1 MKLNH
6 LRNASLLA
14 LSVALA
20 SCGQQ
25 QAALSTTSA
34 QSGSASLQ
42 AQNLNLPAAVTQSE
56 TPELWFVEFSEKPT
70 SKGGNSAALG
80 QQKKLFRQQAAAE
93 GVKFNERLSFD
104 RLWNGISV
112 RVLPSDLG
120 KIKDMDGVKAVY
132 PVMSIPIPQDLAVNE
147 PDMATAISQT
157 GADVARNEMGL
168 TGKGVKI
175 AIMDTGLDLDH
186 PAFKDQQGKS
196 RVVAS
201 YDLVG
206 DAFNGSNTPVP
217 GQDTVDD
224 CAGHGTHVAG
234 IAAAAGDLPGV
245 APEASLGVYRVFGC
259 TGSTSSDIMIQ
270 AMERVLAD
278 GMDVLNMSIGASF
291 NSWPEY
297 PSAVAASNLVDAGV
311 VVAASIGN
319 SGSGGVWAAGAPGV
333 GDKVIGVAN
342 FMNTHTALPAFSVS
356 PDGQK
361 VGYSMA
367 TGAPA
372 APATGSLPLAKTGTP
387 TTADDACTPLPA
399 NSLAG
404 KAVLIRR
411 GSCSFYVKAFN
422 AQQAGAAAVVVYNN
436 AAGIINPTVEGTPPV
451 TIPVVSITAAD
462 GAMLNARIAAG
473 TTTLTWTSQ
482 SVTSSN
488 GSAANTLDPSSSYG
502 MSAKL
507 DLKPDLGAPGG
518 MIRSTWPLSLIPSGY
533 NTISGTSMASP
544 HVAGVIALVIEA
556 KRKAGQTIRAEDMRT
571 LLQNTAQPKLWT
583 GNPAA
588 GILEAVHRQ
597 GAGMVNVVNAVTTK
611 ATVTPSKLSL
621 GESSNLTPQTLT
633 INNSGNTPVT
643 YTLSQQGALT
653 TTGNYTPKYYGSGN
667 SASFSSNTVTV
678 PAGSSAT
685 VTVTITPGA
694 PDLAVY
700 GGYVVLTPS
709 DNSPTLRVPY
719 AGFNGDYQALKIFTI
734 TPDVARRN
742 ADGTYSNTSDLTFT
756 MRDNDYPYFRVHLDH
771 FARWLK
777 MDVLD
782 AKTMQPVNSQFFN
795 AATEEYLPRSSTA
808 GGFFAFGWDGQV
820 SWSRGKSDNA
830 QNKRKPIPNGQYVVK
845 FTALKALGDAS
856 NPAHVETWTSP
867 VLTVNAPKK

>member
-70 SKGGNSAALG
+70 SKGGNSTALG

-175 AIMDTGLDLDH
+175 AIIDTGLDLDH
-186 PAFKDQQGKS
+186 PAFQG

-342 FMNTHTALPAFSVS
+342 FMNSHVYLNEFTLA
-356 PDGQK
+356 DGTK
-361 VGYSMA
+361 VGYQNA
-367 TGAPA
+367 TEAPP
-372 APATGSLPLAKTGTP
+372 APISGTLPIKTHTP
-387 TTADDACTPLPA
+387 IDACTPMPA
-399 NSLAG
+399 GSLTGQA
-404 KAVLIRR
+404 ALVAR
-411 GSCSFYVKAFN
+411 GTCSFYVKALN
-422 AQQAGAAAVVVYNN
+422 AQKAGASAVIIYNN
-436 AAGIINPTVEGTPPV
+436 AAGPFAGTVAGAEKI
-451 TIPVVSITAAD
+451 TIPVVTISRELGQTIVAK
-462 GAMLNARIAAG
+462 LP
-473 TTTLTWTSQ
+473 TTLTWTDGH
-482 SVTSSN
+482 
-488 GSAANTLDPSSSYG
+488 GSYVNPTGNTLDTSSSFG
-502 MSAKL
+502 LSAEL

-518 MIRSTWPLSLIPSGY
+518 LIRSTYPLSLDDGSGY
-533 NTISGTSMASP
+533 ATLSGTSMASP
-544 HVAGVIALVIEA
+544 HVAGVAALVIEA
-556 KRKAGQTIRAEDMRT
+556 KRNAGQTIRAEDMRG
-571 LLQNTAQPKLWT
+571 LLQNTAVPKIYNAMPTSSYLDY
-583 GNPAA
+583 
-588 GILEAVHRQ
+588 VHRQ

-621 GESSNLTPQTLT
+621 GESERGVAPQTLT
-633 INNSGNTPVT
+633 ITNSGTAPIT
-643 YTLSQQGALT
+643 YTVSHKGALSSS
-653 TTGNYTPKYYGSGN
+653 GNYTVSPALPSTN
-667 SASFSSNTVTV
+667 VSFSSSTVTV
-678 PAGSSAT
+678 PAGGSAS
-685 VTVTITPGA
+685 VTVTINPA
-694 PDLAVY
+694 NADKSVY
-700 GGYVVLTPS
+700 GGYVVFTPS
-709 DNSPTLRVPY
+709 DGSTTLRVPY
-719 AGFNGDYQALKIFTI
+719 AGFQGDYQSLKIFTI

-795 AATEEYLPRSSTA
+795 AATEEYLPRNSTA

>member
-25 QAALSTTSA
+25 QSALPSSTQA
-34 QSGSASLQ
+34 GNGSLQ
-42 AQNLNLPAAVTQSE
+42 AQGLNLPAAVTENE
-56 TPELWFVEFSEKPT
+56 TPELWFVELSEKPT
-70 SKGGNSAALG
+70 SKGGNGASIG
-80 QQKKLFRQQAAAE
+80 QQKKLLREQAAAQ
-93 GVKFNERLSFD
+93 GVKFQERLSFD
-104 RLWNGISV
+104 RLWNGVSI
-112 RVLPSDLG
+112 RVKPSDLG

-132 PVMSIPIPQDLAVNE
+132 PVMSVALPKDLAVNQ

-157 GADVARNEMGL
+157 GVDVAQNELGL

-186 PAFKDQQGKS
+186 PAFQG

-217 GQDTVDD
+217 GQDDVDD

-234 IAAAAGDLPGV
+234 IAAAVGDLPGV

-333 GDKVIGVAN
+333 GKKVIGVAN
-342 FMNTHTALPAFSVS
+342 FMNTHVYLNEFTL
-356 PDGQK
+356 PDGTK
-361 VGYSMA
+361 VGYQNA
-367 TGAPA
+367 TEAPA
-372 APATGSLPLAKTGTP
+372 APTSGSLPIKAHTP
-387 TTADDACTPLPA
+387 IDACTPMA
-399 NSLAG
+399 AGSLTGQA
-404 KAVLIRR
+404 ALITR
-411 GSCSFYVKAFN
+411 GTCTFYVKALN
-422 AQQAGAAAVVVYNN
+422 AQNAGASAVIIYNN
-436 AAGIINPTVEGTPPV
+436 APGPFAGTVTGAEKIN
-451 TIPVVSITAAD
+451 IPVVTISRELGQI
-462 GAMLNARIAAG
+462 IAAKLP
-473 TTTLTWTSQ
+473 TTLTWTTGQGSY
-482 SVTSSN
+482 SN
-488 GSAANTLDPSSSYG
+488 PVGNTLDTSSSFG
-502 MSAKL
+502 MSAEL

-518 MIRSTWPLSLIPSGY
+518 LIRSTYPLSLVSSGY
-533 NTISGTSMASP
+533 ATLSGTSMASP
-544 HVAGVIALVIEA
+544 HVAGIAALVIQA

-571 LLQNTAQPKLWT
+571 LLQNTAVPKIYNAMPTSTFLDY
-583 GNPAA
+583 
-588 GILEAVHRQ
+588 VHRQ

-621 GESSNLTPQTLT
+621 GESESGVAPQTLT
-633 INNSGNTPVT
+633 ITNSGSEAVT
-643 YTLSQQGALT
+643 YTVSHKGALT
-653 TTGNYTPKYYGSGN
+653 SSGNYTVTPALPNTSVT
-667 SASFSSNTVTV
+667 FSSNTVTV
-678 PAGSSAT
+678 PAGGSAS
-685 VTVTITPGA
+685 VTVTIA
-694 PDLAVY
+694 PNNANQSVY
-700 GGYVVLTPS
+700 GGYVVFTPS
-709 DNSPTLRVPY
+709 DNSTTLRVPY
-719 AGFNGDYQALKIFTI
+719 AGFQGDYQSLKILTL
-734 TPDVARRN
+734 TPDVARRSV
-742 ADGTYSNTSDLTFT
+742 ATDGTVTYSNTQNLTFT
-756 MRDNDYPYFRVHLDH
+756 MRDNDVPYFRVHLDH
-771 FARWLK
+771 FARWVK

-795 AATEEYLPRSSTA
+795 ASTEEYLPRNSTA

-820 SWSRGKSDNA
+820 SWSRGKSENA